1 MARLEGA
8 VPGSEENLQGNGG
21 WGCIDWSRLQHT
33 AAWGDPEGHR
43 VLVWLL
49 LACTKGKG
57 AHSRAGSSRS
67 RPRKFSPPS
76 LVCSHRD
83 HLGWGPGHLCRDSQV
98 VPALGSQAAGTGYK
112 GPFLGLLARLHRGHD
127 IPISTVQELR
137 QPLRFIRYTSRT
149 RPSFTKQVPK
159 STQLVESCSSG
170 TATVARR
177 GTTCGDRAFKLMG
190 IGQPCTLLLG
200 SEPGSQGHV
209 GPADPE

>member
-8 VPGSEENLQGNGG
+8 IPGSEENLQGNGG

-112 GPFLGLLARLHRGHD
+112 GPFLGLLARLHRGH
-127 IPISTVQELR
+127 PSAQSSSSG
-137 QPLRFIRYTSRT
+137 SR
-149 RPSFTKQVPK
+149 SG
-159 STQLVESCSSG
+159 SSG
-170 TATVARR
+170 T
-177 GTTCGDRAFKLMG
+177 
-190 IGQPCTLLLG
+190 P
-200 SEPGSQGHV
+200 P
-209 GPADPE
+209 GPAPRSQSRSQSPPSWWRAAAQARPQWPAGAPPVGTEPLS